1 VSAAEPLSE
10 GVVGRIEVRDLV
22 VRYGDAAAVDG
33 VSFTVGRGE
42 HVTLL
47 GPSGCGKTTTLRA
60 IAGLETPTAG
70 SIHINGQTMYSAAE
84 RRNVPTEKR
93 AVSMVFQSY
102 AVWPHMSVFDNV
114 AYGLRVRKLPRAE
127 VAAQAE
133 RALDLVQMR
142 QYAERSASLL
152 SGGQQQRVALARAIA
167 FSPSVLL
174 FDEPLSN
181 LDAKLRAEMRV
192 ELRELQRRLGVT
204 SVYVTH
210 DQEEALAISDRV
222 IVMHVGGIEQI
233 GTPEDI
239 YHRPKTR
246 FVADFVGS
254 ANLIA
259 GRIAGTA
266 DGNGHIRFESTG
278 GLMLEA
284 CAAHRP
290 RGNEDTVAVR
300 TAHIG
305 ISMNG
310 AAPEQANTQGN
321 SATGRIRQRL
331 FHGDFVQ
338 YVVDWPAGQLIV
350 RRPPTDLF
358 AEGAAVTLSFA
369 AEHCV
374 LLEG

>member
-1 VSAAEPLSE
+1 MSTTERLDSTAA
-10 GVVGRIEVRDLV
+10 GRIEVRDLV
-22 VRYGDAAAVDG
+22 VRYGEAAAVDG

-60 IAGLETPTAG
+60 IAGLETPSGG

-259 GRIAGTA
+259 GRIAGSA
-266 DGNGHIRFESTG
+266 DGNGHIRFESAG

-305 ISMNG
+305 LSVNG
-310 AAPEQANTQGN
+310 AGLPQTNAEAN
-321 SATGRIRQRL
+321 SAVGRIRQRL
-331 FHGDFVQ
+331 FHGDFIQ

>member
-1 VSAAEPLSE
+1 
-10 GVVGRIEVRDLV
+10 
-22 VRYGDAAAVDG
+22 
-33 VSFTVGRGE
+33 
-42 HVTLL
+42 
-47 GPSGCGKTTTLRA
+47 
-60 IAGLETPTAG
+60 
-70 SIHINGQTMYSAAE
+70 
-84 RRNVPTEKR
+84 
-93 AVSMVFQSY
+93 
-102 AVWPHMSVFDNV
+102 
-114 AYGLRVRKLPRAE
+114 
-127 VAAQAE
+127 
-133 RALDLVQMR
+133 
-142 QYAERSASLL
+142 
-152 SGGQQQRVALARAIA
+152 
-167 FSPSVLL
+167 
-174 FDEPLSN
+174 
-181 LDAKLRAEMRV
+181 
-192 ELRELQRRLGVT
+192 
-204 SVYVTH
+204 
-210 DQEEALAISDRV
+210 
-222 IVMHVGGIEQI
+222 MHVGGIEQI

>member
-1 VSAAEPLSE
+1 MSAAEILPDSV
-10 GVVGRIEVRDLV
+10 GAGAGRIEVRDLV
-22 VRYGDAAAVDG
+22 VRYADVAAVDG
-33 VSFTVGRGE
+33 VSFTVSRGE

-60 IAGLETPTAG
+60 IAGLETPSGG
-70 SIHINGQTMYSAAE
+70 SIRIGGRTVFSAAE
-84 RRNVPTEKR
+84 RRNIPAER
-93 AVSMVFQSY
+93 RGISMVFQSY
-102 AVWPHMSVFDNV
+102 AVWPHMTVFDNV

-127 VAAQAE
+127 VAAQVE

-142 QYAERSASLL
+142 QYADRSASLL

-167 FSPSVLL
+167 FQPAVLL

-192 ELRELQRRLGVT
+192 ELRELQRRLDIT

-254 ANLIA
+254 ANLIEGRVTGPANGA
-259 GRIAGTA
+259 GA
-266 DGNGHIRFESTG
+266 IRFESRD
-278 GLMLEA
+278 GLALDA
-284 CAAHRP
+284 WAAHP
-290 RGNEDTVAVR
+290 PKGDENTVAVR

-305 ISMNG
+305 LSVLNG
-310 AAPEQANTQGN
+310 AAPDRPNA
-321 SATGRIRQRL
+321 ATGKIRQRL
-331 FHGDFVQ
+331 FCGDFIQ
-338 YVVDWPAGQLIV
+338 YVVDWPAGTLIV

-358 AEGAAVTLSFA
+358 EEGAPVTLSFA
-369 AEHCV
+369 PEHCV